1 MSRVPPLPPQD
12 HPNSVYTTR
21 EASLSGNRGRSS
33 ILVALFPPPSQALRY
48 LGAWRLLR
56 PVSQCDVP
64 IFTQTK
70 THEWRRMRVCCQNV
84 KIQGPAAA
92 GNVAEPTKAAG
103 APRMLPLP
111 PSLQPQEAAR
121 RQWLLG
127 AGGSRGSRVR
137 GKPRRGQPGPGL
149 SSGAAAAA
157 AAARARRRFTSCPP
171 RHTPPPSSSAAT
183 PLPARSALPLSIGAE
198 TKATGSGGP
207 GRYPRTPG
215 ATGPAPRHSPALR
228 GPSIRLPRRAPRCQT
243 SENWPKTHR
252 MNFLVP
258 RIQDGDVSTAEAAG
272 SKTFTL

>member
-1 MSRVPPLPPQD
+1 M
-12 HPNSVYTTR
+12 
-21 EASLSGNRGRSS
+21 
-33 ILVALFPPPSQALRY
+33 LRLY
-48 LGAWRLLR
+48 CETGK
-56 PVSQCDVP
+56 S
-64 IFTQTK
+64 
-70 THEWRRMRVCCQNV
+70 
-84 KIQGPAAA
+84 QGPAAAAA
-92 GNVAEPTKAAG
+92 GNVAEPSEEAG

-111 PSLQPQEAAR
+111 PSLLTQEAAR
-121 RQWLLG
+121 RQWLPR
-127 AGGSRGSRVR
+127 AGGSRGSGVR
-137 GKPRRGQPGPGL
+137 GKPRRGRPGPGL
-149 SSGAAAAA
+149 GSEAAAAAA

-207 GRYPRTPG
+207 ERYPWAPG
-215 ATGPAPRHSPALR
+215 ATGLAPRHSPALR

-243 SENWPKTHR
+243 SENLPKTHR